1 MNCDEEVNTQSGLT
15 ATCICSNCLSEGF
28 RHVSYQWELN
38 VKNKGTGVWR
48 TMPISTAVT
57 NSHQENLVLKRD
69 FLSPDSEYKLIC
81 RGKIEGKSLF

>member
-28 RHVSYQWELN
+28 HHVSYQWELN
-38 VKNKGTGVWR
+38 VKNKGTRVWG

-69 FLSPDSEYKLIC
+69 FLSPDSEYRLIC
-81 RGKIEGKSLF
+81 RGKNDGKSLF